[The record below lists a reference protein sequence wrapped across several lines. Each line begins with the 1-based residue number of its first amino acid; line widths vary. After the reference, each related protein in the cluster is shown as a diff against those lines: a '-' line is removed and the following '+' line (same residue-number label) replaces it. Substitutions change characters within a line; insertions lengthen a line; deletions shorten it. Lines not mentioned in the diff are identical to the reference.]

1 MVGTLHL
8 AELSSGLVGLTHG
21 ICDTC
26 LDIRTKEDLMLSNSP
41 PPPRP
46 ASQDHP
52 QHSTMDA
59 KAPGLNKDPGLDEAV
74 YKRFMENITNLV
86 SVPQVVRD

>member
-1 MVGTLHL
+1 
-8 AELSSGLVGLTHG
+8 
-21 ICDTC
+21 
-26 LDIRTKEDLMLSNSP
+26 
-41 PPPRP
+41 
-46 ASQDHP
+46 
-52 QHSTMDA
+52 MDA